1 MIGSPT
7 CHWRKNRSLFVLL
20 VCSLVLGLLANASSA
35 TSRHVARASATTPLI
50 CATYL
55 GGGASGDPFVE
66 PANAVAVDTHGNIY
80 IAGTTPAADFP
91 TVDPVL
97 TDQSGSDAFVAKFT
111 PDCSTLVY
119 ATYLGGSKQDEAM
132 AIAVDADGNAY
143 VTGTTSSSDF
153 LTANPLQPALVGPA
167 DAFITKLDP
176 NGALVYSTYLGGA
189 NLETGHDIAI
199 DTEGNAYIVGSTG
212 SVNFPTQNQI
222 QGPHFPF
229 NGASSDAFV
238 TKLSVDGQSLV
249 YSTYLGGSAVE
260 NLAHSSIA
268 VIPGGEVVVVGD
280 TRSDDLEVV
289 NAAQPDFGGGVA
301 DAFAA
306 RLNAAGTALVFW
318 TYLGGSGNDEGWCVA
333 IGDDSSAY
341 IVGETGSADLP
352 TLNAYQATYGGG
364 PSDAFLITLRAN
376 GELALS
382 TFLGG
387 SNSDTAAGVAI
398 NDMGE
403 AVVVGSTAS
412 NNFPILHPIVP
423 RRNIIG
429 SAVFVT
435 RFGVDRRSLRTSTIL
450 GAGGG
455 LGVAWQADH
464 TLVAGQTG
472 DLRFPVRQ
480 PYQDALRGRSD
491 AFVTKIWDFGFVYLP
506 LTLRQLNTLS

>member
-7 CHWRKNRSLFVLL
+7 CHWRKNHSLFVLL
-20 VCSLVLGLLANASSA
+20 VCGLVLGLLANASPASA
-35 TSRHVARASATTPLI
+35 TSRHVVHASATTPLV
-50 CATYL
+50 CATYI
-55 GGGASGDPFVE
+55 GGGTSGDPFVE
-66 PANAVAVDTHGNIY
+66 PANAVAVDAQGNIY
-80 IAGTTPAADFP
+80 IAGMTPAADFP

-97 TDQSGSDAFVAKFT
+97 TDQGGSDAFVAKFT

-132 AIAVDADGNAY
+132 ALAVDANGNAY
-143 VTGTTSSSDF
+143 VTGKTSSSDF
-153 LTANPLQPALVGPA
+153 LTANPLQPALVGAA
-167 DAFITKLDP
+167 DAFIAKLGP
-176 NGALVYSTYLGGA
+176 SGALIYSTYLGGA
-189 NLETGHDIAI
+189 NLEAGHDIAI
-199 DTEGNAYIVGSTG
+199 DTEGSAYVVGSTA
-212 SVNFPTQNQI
+212 SVDFPTQNQI

-229 NGASSDAFV
+229 NGASSDAFI

-260 NLAHSSIA
+260 NLVHSSIA
-268 VIPGGEVVVVGD
+268 VTPSGEVVVVGE
-280 TRSDDLEVV
+280 TRSDDLELV
-289 NAAQPDFGGGVA
+289 NAAQPDYGGGVA

-306 RLNAAGTALVFW
+306 RLNAAGTALVYW
-318 TYLGGSGNDEGWCVA
+318 TYLGGSGNDEGWGVA
-333 IGDDSSAY
+333 IGADNSAY

-364 PSDAFLITLRAN
+364 PSDAYLITLRGN

-387 SNSDTAAGVAI
+387 RNSDTAAGVAI
-398 NDMGE
+398 NGMGE

-412 NNFPILHPIVP
+412 NNFPVLQPFVP

-435 RFGVDRRSLRTSTIL
+435 RFAADRRSLRTSTIP

-455 LGVAWQADH
+455 MGVAWQDDY

-472 DLRFPVRQ
+472 DLQFPVRQ

-506 LTLRQLNTLS
+506 LALR